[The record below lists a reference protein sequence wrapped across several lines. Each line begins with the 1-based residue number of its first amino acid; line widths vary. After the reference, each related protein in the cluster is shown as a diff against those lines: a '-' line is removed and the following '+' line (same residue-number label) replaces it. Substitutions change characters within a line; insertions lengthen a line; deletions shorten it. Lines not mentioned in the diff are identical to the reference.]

1 MGNSDFIEPSIYIFK
16 RKSCFLVRSVILKTF
31 VVGQMCFFGETIRYE
46 IMNDVIFSFLQTQLF
61 VQENFEVTI
70 ILNLI
75 WLQNEVIQKC

>member
-46 IMNDVIFSFLQTQLF
+46 IMNDVIFFPL
-61 VQENFEVTI
+61 
-70 ILNLI
+70 
-75 WLQNEVIQKC
+75 

>member
-1 MGNSDFIEPSIYIFK
+1 
-16 RKSCFLVRSVILKTF
+16 
-31 VVGQMCFFGETIRYE
+31 MCFFGETIRYE

>member
-1 MGNSDFIEPSIYIFK
+1 
-16 RKSCFLVRSVILKTF
+16 LKTF